1 MEKKRIPPFV
11 ALGWSG
17 GTALRYDPP
26 YIRRLGSFGLE
37 EERASGNYY
46 RDAGAWSVNYKWKD
60 GVLMTKTRMR
70 HLNNIPLVEI
80 TKEEWEK
87 DNEGHV

>member
-1 MEKKRIPPFV
+1 MMKSQQGMPPYA

-26 YIRRLGSFGLE
+26 CGRLDGCY
-37 EERASGNYY
+37 R

-70 HLNNIPLVEI
+70 HINNVSLVGI
-80 TKEEWEK
+80 TEEQWRA
-87 DNEGHV
+87 DNDGHA